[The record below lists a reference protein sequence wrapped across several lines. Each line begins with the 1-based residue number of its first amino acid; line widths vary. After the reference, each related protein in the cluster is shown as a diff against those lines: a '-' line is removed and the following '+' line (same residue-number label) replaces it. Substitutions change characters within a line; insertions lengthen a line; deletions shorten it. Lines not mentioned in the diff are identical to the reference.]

1 MTWWKVETTS
11 KKSVE
16 EIMYFNLND
25 WQITYITGYRWG
37 TILVES
43 DEKPEFHLDE
53 NDGVD
58 MYSTGY
64 DYELDSLDDG
74 WFSDIRFS
82 DNIPEEE
89 QERLLEKMEED
100 MFSIEEE
107 GWINT
112 DTECWFYGDLEIT
125 ET

>member
-16 EIMYFNLND
+16 EIMYFTLND

-43 DEKPEFHLDE
+43 DEKPEFHLDQ

>member
-25 WQITYITGYRWG
+25 WQITYNTGYRWG

-43 DEKPEFHLDE
+43 DEKPVLQLSE
-53 NDGVD
+53 NNGID

-64 DYELDSLDDG
+64 DYELDMLDDG
-74 WFSDIRFS
+74 WFSEILFS
-82 DNIPEEE
+82 SNIPEEE
-89 QERLLEKMEED
+89 KEKLREQMEED
-100 MFSIEEE
+100 PFSIEKD

-125 ET
+125 EI

>member
-74 WFSDIRFS
+74 WFSDIRLRS
-82 DNIPEEE
+82 SS
-89 QERLLEKMEED
+89 L
-100 MFSIEEE
+100 
-107 GWINT
+107 
-112 DTECWFYGDLEIT
+112 
-125 ET
+125 